1 MAKITD
7 PKQAARRARVIASDL
22 TMYPDIQEKIAKGIK
37 NDNLFQVI
45 DGIWNEALTYMR
57 QYVDEDMLENTNV
70 LEKAFIDGV
79 FAKCGDIESPI
90 W

>member
-1 MAKITD
+1 MGKIKD
-7 PKQAARRARVIASDL
+7 REKAARHARVIASDL
-22 TMYPDIQEKIAKGIK
+22 TMYPDIQEKIREGIK
-37 NDNLFQVI
+37 NDNLFEKI

-57 QYVDEDMLENTNV
+57 QRVDEELLENTNV

-79 FAKCGDIESPI
+79 IAKYGDVDSPI